1 MLVVIVD
8 RSNDRSEAR
17 RERQLRRAVERREAR
32 LRYEIEGY
40 GLENCCRSMA
50 NNSQQGDFSCRWFC
64 VRVCVGDVAFGPR
77 VNE

>member
-17 RERQLRRAVERREAR
+17 RERRLRRAVEQREAR
-32 LRYEIEGY
+32 FRYEIERY

-50 NNSQQGDFSCRWFC
+50 NNSKQGYFSCRWFC
-64 VRVCVGDVAFGPR
+64 VRVCVGDVADEAR